1 MAAKSSNQKGLST
14 GAKVAIGVAGLA
26 VIMVLGSGEPDEDDA
41 WVADGKEVDD
51 VGSADPND
59 VDLDLDDDDD
69 EVAIPADDPWTR
81 GPPPPD
87 DDDEPELPADDPWTR
102 GPPPPD
108 DDDDEPELPADD
120 PWTRGSDDDGGF
132 GDDGLPAC
140 VGVLEFQT
148 SDGAVVLPIDQTDDA
163 FASPDCAIP
172 EGRSG
177 DAVALVQTA
186 LTFCND
192 QPVALDGVYGA
203 TVTDAVAAVQSR
215 SGLTEDGVY
224 GPSTREAMAW
234 PTVPDGG
241 GAAVCVSH
249 PDVG

>member
-41 WVADGKEVDD
+41 WVADGKEIDD

-59 VDLDLDDDDD
+59 VDLDLDDDD
-69 EVAIPADDPWTR
+69 EVVI
-81 GPPPPD
+81 
-87 DDDEPELPADDPWTR
+87 PADDPWTR